1 MNLFPKI
8 YATTGNVGIR
18 SMLAIPKVFVSY
30 GSALKCLAVHV
41 YSSMHIAHC
50 WLSHSNGS
58 ARPNHRVTVNT
69 AEKRLYGA
77 FRREYLLSASTCQAF
92 ARKLD
97 TRSGTRNS
105 IRTLNWLRMRA
116 GWCEAVPDRRVAQ

>member
-41 YSSMHIAHC
+41 YSSMHIAAAMHKAISVF
-50 WLSHSNGS
+50 LS
-58 ARPNHRVTVNT
+58 
-69 AEKRLYGA
+69 
-77 FRREYLLSASTCQAF
+77 
-92 ARKLD
+92 
-97 TRSGTRNS
+97 
-105 IRTLNWLRMRA
+105 TLM
-116 GWCEAVPDRRVAQ
+116 